1 MATTG
6 APSTN
11 ITEQYVRE
19 APDIEAYKLGLMQS
33 AQNLAS
39 APPTLPAYQVAGMS
53 DQQLAALQAGEAGIG
68 AFAPYL

>member
-11 ITEQYVRE
+11 ISEQYVRE

-33 AQNLAS
+33 AQALQMPN
-39 APPTLPAYQVAGMS
+39 LPAYQVAGMT
-53 DQQLAALQAGEAGIG
+53 DQQIAALNAGQAGKIG
-68 AFAPYL
+68 RAHV